1 MGGVGA
7 ALQNL
12 SPKADEADLSLA
24 VSTHRAPSP
33 SLLPPRSMAG
43 EFSCRVYIPSSPKV
57 SSSFWLTML
66 APHTHTPQHFP
77 RADLVV
83 NY

>member
-12 SPKADEADLSLA
+12 SPKPVEADLSLA

-66 APHTHTPQHFP
+66 APRHAPPNTFP
-77 RADLVV
+77 GQTWL
-83 NY
+83 